1 MKHIADDMS
10 KLVKSLIQEKDAIYN
25 TKDANY
31 VEALKIMAS
40 LALSLMEK
48 SSQMQTVEGA
58 ALIQKDALAELQSY
72 NMADMRDIF
81 NRVINV
87 VTNITNKD
95 CSQIVK
101 DFDAN
106 VGKLIDYVEEL
117 NRKMDLHKNTLPI
130 QEQVAEEQQRK
141 RIHVDQPLGSKEE
154 VK

>member
-1 MKHIADDMS
+1 
-10 KLVKSLIQEKDAIYN
+10 
-25 TKDANY
+25 
-31 VEALKIMAS
+31 
-40 LALSLMEK
+40 
-48 SSQMQTVEGA
+48 
-58 ALIQKDALAELQSY
+58 
-72 NMADMRDIF
+72 MADMRDIF

-130 QEQVAEEQQRK
+130 
-141 RIHVDQPLGSKEE
+141 
-154 VK
+154 

>member
-1 MKHIADDMS
+1 
-10 KLVKSLIQEKDAIYN
+10 
-25 TKDANY
+25 
-31 VEALKIMAS
+31 
-40 LALSLMEK
+40 
-48 SSQMQTVEGA
+48 
-58 ALIQKDALAELQSY
+58 
-72 NMADMRDIF
+72 MADMRDIF

-130 QEQVAEEQQRK
+130 
-141 RIHVDQPLGSKEE
+141 KE
-154 VK
+154 